1 MRAEC
6 QQQTGPA
13 RRRHAAGSALVSTP
27 ILPVD
32 TDQGPGRLLRQP
44 MFRAKLCDLASIR
57 RLQVTQRIKYAVFVL
72 HERSIYLIGLKILE
86 VFSRDRLH
94 IVCHWI
100 TINAIARRETDA
112 YRLMIDPPL
121 PAQVLSARQAAGI
134 SQADAAQLVGLGD
147 KARWAEYER
156 GARAEWARLQPDDT
170 PPPRMVEM
178 HKDAQAPV

>member
-1 MRAEC
+1 MTNPNPTRL
-6 QQQTGPA
+6 
-13 RRRHAAGSALVSTP
+13 RRLGLARHAGDPHAM
-27 ILPVD
+27 I
-32 TDQGPGRLLRQP
+32 
-44 MFRAKLCDLASIR
+44 
-57 RLQVTQRIKYAVFVL
+57 
-72 HERSIYLIGLKILE
+72 
-86 VFSRDRLH
+86 
-94 IVCHWI
+94 
-100 TINAIARRETDA
+100 
-112 YRLMIDPPL
+112 RLMIDPPL